1 MESIQQLREL
11 RASLPKGKKD
21 PWGKCCHAKRVL
33 LGRAFRKTDL
43 SDLTAGEKAVIEEWL
58 AYIPQARREINLA
71 NQKLERTIAKIA
83 QP

>member
-11 RASLPKGKKD
+11 RANLPKGKKD
-21 PWGKCCHAKRVL
+21 PWFACCKNKRVL
-33 LGRAFRKTDL
+33 LGRALHKADL

-58 AYIPQARREINLA
+58 AYIPQVKREINLA
-71 NQKLERTIAKIA
+71 NRKLERTIAKIA

>member
-11 RASLPKGKKD
+11 RASMPKGKKD
-21 PWGKCCHAKRVL
+21 PWGECCRNKRVL
-33 LGRAFRKTDL
+33 LGRAFHKVDL

-58 AYIPQARREINLA
+58 AYVAQARKEINIA